1 MTDTWAHHFRFLA
14 RYNLWAN
21 ARLYE
26 VCAAL
31 PESEYQRPRPAFFG
45 SIHGT
50 LSHLLVGDL
59 VWFARFSGEAPGV
72 SSLDE
77 QPHDSLTDLRP
88 TCVAQDE
95 KIIAYVSRLRDHNI
109 LGTVSYA
116 TLGASRRPIIPSKI
130 NRGIRPDIHFGAV
143 IGTQAG
149 GTARVSPFS
158 RLRSGEVPALER

>member
-1 MTDTWAHHFRFLA
+1 MTDTWTHHFQFLA

-21 ARLYE
+21 ARLYD

-31 PESEYQRPRPAFFG
+31 PEPEYQRSRPAFFG

-59 VWFARFSGEAPGV
+59 VWFARFLGEVPGV

-77 QPHDSLTDLRP
+77 QLHDSLADLRAAR
-88 TCVAQDE
+88 VAQDE
-95 KIIAYVSRLRDHNI
+95 NIIAYVNGLRDDDI

-116 TLGASRRPIIPSKI
+116 TMAGTPHEDELRPLLTHAFNHQTHHRGQVHGMLSQTNVEPPVLDIIYFM
-130 NRGIRPDIHFGAV
+130 RE
-143 IGTQAG
+143 T
-149 GTARVSPFS
+149 T
-158 RLRSGEVPALER
+158 